1 MVLLPRF
8 REECVVAPTPSRLF
22 NRTSNKSRR
31 MSTADIGDGKMNIA
45 LSLSLSLSR
54 SHGFVQCPRSSVSSS
69 SRSDFSVK
77 ALDDLVWALQ
87 F

>member
-1 MVLLPRF
+1 MVLPRF

-45 LSLSLSLSR
+45 LLSLSLFHAVTNS
-54 SHGFVQCPRSSVSSS
+54 
-69 SRSDFSVK
+69 FSV
-77 ALDDLVWALQ
+77 LVLQ
-87 F
+87 FLLLHGRISQ